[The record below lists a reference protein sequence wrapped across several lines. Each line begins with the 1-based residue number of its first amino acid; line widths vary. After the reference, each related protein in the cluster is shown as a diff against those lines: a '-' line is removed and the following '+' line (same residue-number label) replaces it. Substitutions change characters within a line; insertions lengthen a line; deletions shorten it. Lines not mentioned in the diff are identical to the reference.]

1 MEMDHLNP
9 EELSPKANASQ
20 ALGLVHEVQGNPD
33 QMSVEEKISHL
44 CEAVEHVAHAVFALA
59 DR

>member
-1 MEMDHLNP
+1 MDHLNP